1 MLNMIGL
8 VFSLPTKKKF
18 NCNEDCG
25 KMTKK
30 ICMQKYLVRLLEV
43 MLAINEDK
51 VGRLGLQHISLRSL
65 KLEIVSQVSQRHS
78 FR

>member
-25 KMTKK
+25 KMTKTYAEN
-30 ICMQKYLVRLLEV
+30 ILVRLLEV

-51 VGRLGLQHISLRSL
+51 VGRLGLQPISLRSL

>member
-18 NCNEDCG
+18 NCNENCG

-30 ICMQKYLVRLLEV
+30 YAEIFGQV
-43 MLAINEDK
+43 A
-51 VGRLGLQHISLRSL
+51 RSHARH
-65 KLEIVSQVSQRHS
+65 QRRQGWAPGTSTHFS
-78 FR
+78 KIFEA